1 MIKVRTNREYLIYR
15 LLQLS
20 FNLTTLFSLLG
31 ISMFQS
37 AKGQCKHAN
46 YMNMNDL
53 CNVTHSFT
61 SSLVSSIVN
70 EPEIERL
77 PRYKF
82 IFTVNHYQG
91 LRYCNTLFSRHI
103 LVISLCIIAT
113 DGIHFKTRNTYI

>member
-1 MIKVRTNREYLIYR
+1 MIKVRTNREWLIYR
-15 LLQLS
+15 LLLLS
-20 FNLTTLFSLLG
+20 LLLG
-31 ISMFQS
+31 ISLFQS

-91 LRYCNTLFSRHI
+91 LRYCNTFFSMHI
-103 LVISLCIIAT
+103 LVINFFIIAF
-113 DGIHFKTRNTYI
+113 DGIHFKTRNTACRTYI